1 MHSCRSVVHTIQSAR
16 SVHTLAIC
24 LTPLPHISNGG
35 CWEIDAPGARGA
47 AASPAASPHADWISY
62 CCYCCCTVGI
72 AHVILLSDIHRQL
85 D

>member
-47 AASPAASPHADWISY
+47 AASPAAKPTRRLDQLLLLLLLY
-62 CCYCCCTVGI
+62 CGNRSCNFTV
-72 AHVILLSDIHRQL
+72 
-85 D
+85 